1 MENIRKFY
9 GKTII
14 DSRDSD
20 ELDLGYQ
27 MELKYYKTMNSLVV
41 SDQSKKFGIEVVKKE
56 MDGKNVTIESEHMN
70 DLTNLEENVDKI
82 LNVLV
87 KNKVTPIG
95 VKDVMV
101 DLMKVNNS
109 ARLF

>member
-1 MENIRKFY
+1 MESTRKFY

-27 MELKYYKTMNSLVV
+27 MELHYYKTKNSLVV
-41 SDQSKKFGIEVVKKE
+41 SEQSKLYGIEVEKRERKGEKIHIEKE
-56 MDGKNVTIESEHMN
+56 LMNNITNQEKNIEKVLTI
-70 DLTNLEENVDKI
+70 LL
-82 LNVLV
+82 

-95 VKDVMV
+95 VPDVMQELIQRNIV
-101 DLMKVNNS
+101 
-109 ARLF
+109 